1 MSDTPPNDSST
12 PLKRLFLFLLAP
24 SEKVFE
30 CIRLDVSSDLGPKA
44 SVGDILALAPLKSS
58 EPTLVAQKLVG
69 LCRMIEDFSEKH
81 GGGGGGSSGT
91 DVLTIREQRVSECI
105 IDGELL
111 IAIPAGFTAD
121 HCQLL
126 VKRILK
132 KQPKTRKLLQRS
144 DPLAPRNARS
154 SARRKA
160 PSRSAH
166 NSGGMKRSS
175 SMSSMTGLALEA
187 IEEGE
192 NESKTSI
199 VTSTRDDAN
208 TSFDHESIHKST
220 GNLFDDNI
228 TTTASLMTTDLQVN
242 PNSNNIDPGVIEGD
256 MARRKESEDVASR
269 EILASIRRDPDKKL
283 IKEQSEESIEAGNVP
298 QAKIK
303 SRTNASTSEDANE
316 QLLDPDNE
324 DQHAVDHIERLALEA
339 SELET
344 SFMSET
350 SISSESPDSPPKK
363 RKLHRTVAKTK
374 GENAPPISA
383 FLPRTQYP
391 ADNSSAV
398 PAEEERKVRSFCAQ
412 LEIMKQRIK
421 QAKTS
426 AKQKPQLRSFLVT
439 VASVFVAMSS
449 VLYHIW
455 NPYPIGLS
463 AYLVFIVVFVT
474 SAALLQ
480 KRKLSIARAK
490 RRRRSRSLS
499 TTPIRKG
506 SIRRIQVAKRASGTP
521 PD

>member
-81 GGGGGGSSGT
+81 GGGSSST
-91 DVLTIREQRVSECI
+91 DMLTIREQRASECI
-105 IDGELL
+105 IDGEVL
-111 IAIPAGFTAD
+111 IAIPTGFTAD

-132 KQPKTRKLLQRS
+132 KQPKIRKLLQRT

-208 TSFDHESIHKST
+208 TSFDYESIHKST
-220 GNLFDDNI
+220 GNSFDDNI
-228 TTTASLMTTDLQVN
+228 TTTASFMTTDLQVN

-269 EILASIRRDPDKKL
+269 EIQASIRRDPDKKL
-283 IKEQSEESIEAGNVP
+283 IKEQSEESIEAGNEI
-298 QAKIK
+298 QAKIESK
-303 SRTNASTSEDANE
+303 INTSTSNDANE
-316 QLLDPDNE
+316 QLLEPDNE
-324 DQHAVDHIERLALEA
+324 DHYAVDHIERLALEA
-339 SELET
+339 SELES
-344 SFMSET
+344 SFISET
-350 SISSESPDSPPKK
+350 SILSESPYSPPKK
-363 RKLHRTVAKTK
+363 RKLHRTAAKAK
-374 GENAPPISA
+374 GENATLIA
-383 FLPRTQYP
+383 AILPRTQHP
-391 ADNSSAV
+391 PDNSSAIPTQEDMKV
-398 PAEEERKVRSFCAQ
+398 PSIRTQFEA
-412 LEIMKQRIK
+412 MKQRIK
-421 QAKTS
+421 
-426 AKQKPQLRSFLVT
+426 
-439 VASVFVAMSS
+439 
-449 VLYHIW
+449 
-455 NPYPIGLS
+455 
-463 AYLVFIVVFVT
+463 
-474 SAALLQ
+474 
-480 KRKLSIARAK
+480 
-490 RRRRSRSLS
+490 
-499 TTPIRKG
+499 
-506 SIRRIQVAKRASGTP
+506 
-521 PD
+521 

>member
-132 KQPKTRKLLQRS
+132 KQPKIRKLLQRS

-166 NSGGMKRSS
+166 ISGGMKRSS

-208 TSFDHESIHKST
+208 TSFDYESIHKST

-269 EILASIRRDPDKKL
+269 EIQASIRRDPDKKL
-283 IKEQSEESIEAGNVP
+283 IKEQSEESIEVGNET
-298 QAKIK
+298 QAKIESK
-303 SRTNASTSEDANE
+303 INTSTSNDANE
-316 QLLDPDNE
+316 QPLEPDNE
-324 DQHAVDHIERLALEA
+324 GHNAVDHIERLALEA
-339 SELET
+339 SELES
-344 SFMSET
+344 SFKSET
-350 SISSESPDSPPKK
+350 SILSESPDSPPKK
-363 RKLHRTVAKTK
+363 RKLHRTAAKAK
-374 GENAPPISA
+374 GENATLIAA
-383 FLPRTQYP
+383 FLPRTQHP
-391 ADNSSAV
+391 PDNSSAV
-398 PAEEERKVRSFCAQ
+398 PTQEDMKVTSIRTPFEA
-412 LEIMKQRIK
+412 LKQRIK

-426 AKQKPQLRSFLVT
+426 AKQKLQLRRSLVT
-439 VASVFVAMSS
+439 TASVFVALSS
-449 VLYHIW
+449 VLYHMW

-463 AYLVFIVVFVT
+463 AYFVFIIVFAT

-480 KRKLSIARAK
+480 RRKLLIARQ

-521 PD
+521 SD

>member
-1 MSDTPPNDSST
+1 MSNAPPVDSTSE

-30 CIRLDVSSDLGPKA
+30 CVRLDVSSDLGINPSMGA
-44 SVGDILALAPLKSS
+44 ILDLAPMKAT
-58 EPTLVAQKLVG
+58 EPTLRNQKLVG
-69 LCRMIEDFSEKH
+69 FCRMIESVSENN
-81 GGGGGGSSGT
+81 GGGGCSSP
-91 DVLTIREQRVSECI
+91 DVLTIREKRASECI
-105 IDGELL
+105 INGELL
-111 IAIPAGFTAD
+111 IAIPAGYTAD
-121 HCQLL
+121 HCQLI
-126 VKRILK
+126 VKRIFK
-132 KQPKTRKLLQRS
+132 KQPKIRKLLLRT
-144 DPLAPRNARS
+144 DPLAPRTANRS
-154 SARRKA
+154 VRRKA
-160 PSRSAH
+160 SSRPAH
-166 NSGGMKRSS
+166 NSGGMKRSP

-208 TSFDHESIHKST
+208 TSFDYEGTDKSA
-220 GNLFDDNI
+220 G
-228 TTTASLMTTDLQVN
+228 N
-242 PNSNNIDPGVIEGD
+242 PNSNGIYPGVIEGY
-256 MARRKESEDVASR
+256 MAQRNGAEDVVSG
-269 EILASIRRDPDKKL
+269 EIQASIRRDPDMKL
-283 IKEQSEESIEAGNVP
+283 IEEKTKGSIEAGNVT

-521 PD
+521 SG

>member
-1 MSDTPPNDSST
+1 MSDTPPIDSSK

-44 SVGDILALAPLKSS
+44 SVGDILALAPQKSS

-81 GGGGGGSSGT
+81 GGGGSSST
-91 DVLTIREQRVSECI
+91 DVLTIREQRASECI
-105 IDGELL
+105 INGELL

-132 KQPKTRKLLQRS
+132 KQPKIKKLLQRP

-154 SARRKA
+154 SARRKV

-166 NSGGMKRSS
+166 DTGGMKRSS
-175 SMSSMTGLALEA
+175 SMSSMTGLTLEA

-208 TSFDHESIHKST
+208 TSVGDESIDKGT
-220 GNLFDDNI
+220 GNSFDDNI
-228 TTTASLMTTDLQVN
+228 TTRTSFMTTDLQVN

-256 MARRKESEDVASR
+256 MVRRKEAEDVASR
-269 EILASIRRDPDKKL
+269 EIQTSIRRDPGKKL
-283 IKEQSEESIEAGNVP
+283 IEEKTKESIEAANET
-298 QAKIK
+298 QAKIESK
-303 SRTNASTSEDANE
+303 MNTSTSDYANE

-339 SELET
+339 SELES
-344 SFMSET
+344 SFISET
-350 SISSESPDSPPKK
+350 SILSESPDSPPKK
-363 RKLHRTVAKTK
+363 RKLHRTAAKAK
-374 GENAPPISA
+374 GENATLIAA
-383 FLPRTQYP
+383 FLPRTQHP
-391 ADNSSAV
+391 PDGSNAV
-398 PAEEERKVRSFCAQ
+398 PAQEEEIEVPSFRTQFKA
-412 LEIMKQRIK
+412 MKQRIK
-421 QAKTS
+421 QAKNS
-426 AKQKPQLRSFLVT
+426 AKQKLQPRRTLVT
-439 VASVFVAMSS
+439 VASVFVALSS
-449 VLYHIW
+449 VFYHIW

-463 AYLVFIVVFVT
+463 AYIVFIVVFVT

-480 KRKLSIARAK
+480 RRKLSIARQ

-521 PD
+521 LD